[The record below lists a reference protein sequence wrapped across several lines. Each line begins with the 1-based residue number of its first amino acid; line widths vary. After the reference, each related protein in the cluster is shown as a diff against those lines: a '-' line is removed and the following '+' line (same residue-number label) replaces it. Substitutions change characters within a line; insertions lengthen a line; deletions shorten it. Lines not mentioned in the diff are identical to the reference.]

1 MKLGTIYFVVPR
13 VNRTG
18 GYERQALTLAR
29 ALLALGAPLRILS
42 DCAPAELQDHV
53 RTLPSA
59 SPFKLHRLF
68 RQQFRFA
75 VISEARTQIV
85 ERADTASPTSS
96 SAHCLCPLERS

>member
-1 MKLGTIYFVVPR
+1 MAVSPIVPLVPVDEYPESSYRPEMEYVDGFLVERGMPTIAHGLLQMILGSHF
-13 VNRTG
+13 
-18 GYERQALTLAR
+18 
-29 ALLALGAPLRILS
+29 
-42 DCAPAELQDHV
+42 
-53 RTLPSA
+53 
-59 SPFKLHRLF
+59 RLF